1 METTTLA
8 SFLTSLGDIVTAVFG
23 WVGDALQFIISEPIL
38 YVPLLGFFVVGGAVG
53 ILMRVMRG

>member
-1 METTTLA
+1 MENTLT

-23 WVGDALQFIISEPIL
+23 WCGDAIDFIMANPII